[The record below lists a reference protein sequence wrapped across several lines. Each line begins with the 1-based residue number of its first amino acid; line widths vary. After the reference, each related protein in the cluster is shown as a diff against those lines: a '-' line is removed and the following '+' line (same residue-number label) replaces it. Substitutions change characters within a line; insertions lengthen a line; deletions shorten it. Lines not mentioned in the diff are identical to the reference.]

1 MILRIVKLVFAAEQV
16 ARFQEIFQEKR
27 NAIRHF
33 EGCTHLE
40 LWQDRNDP
48 CTFFTYSWWLS
59 ESALDNYRHSPF
71 FGELWKGLKP
81 MFAQK
86 AEAWSVNV
94 IRQPE
99 TLPAL
104 QA

>member
-1 MILRIVKLVFAAEQV
+1 MILRIVKLVFEADQV
-16 ARFQEIFQEKR
+16 ATFQKIFEEKR

-59 ESALDNYRHSPF
+59 EEALDDYRNSPF
-71 FGELWKGLKP
+71 FGSLWKTLKL

-94 IRQPE
+94 IRWPE
-99 TLPAL
+99 TVPAIE
-104 QA
+104 A